1 METTYYPQEKI
12 IEKKNDL
19 KKGLSLSFFFHIFV
33 VTFIILEARFFTS
46 EPIDFSSAVRVDLVG
61 LPDKI
66 EPQASVAEPEA
77 KTVEEKPVEKPQEK
91 PEEKKALPDKKLE
104 IKKEP
109 DAISFDKKDIKKQQ
123 SALDKIKSMQAID
136 KIKNEVAKSPAAPT
150 KGSVISPGSSL
161 SGLNKIQ
168 HGEFISQ
175 IDRHIKN
182 NWSLPQWLTNKNY
195 RAQVL
200 VKFDENG
207 MLTSKQLVRSSG
219 NPAYD
224 EVALSTIDKSSP
236 FPKPPEKFSAILKYD
251 GILVGFPE

>member
-1 METTYYPQEKI
+1 METTYYPQEKL

-33 VTFIILEARFFTS
+33 VTFIILEARLFTS

-66 EPQASVAEPEA
+66 EPQVAASEPEVKA
-77 KTVEEKPVEKPQEK
+77 PEEKPVEKVEEK
-91 PEEKKALPDKKLE
+91 LEDKKALPDKKVE
-104 IKKEP
+104 PKKEP
-109 DAISFDKKDIKKQQ
+109 DAISFDKKAEKKQQ

-136 KIKNEVAKSPAAPT
+136 KIKNEVAQTSPTLA
-150 KGSVISPGSSL
+150 KGRVISPGSAL

-200 VKFDENG
+200 VKVDENG
-207 MLTSKQLVRSSG
+207 NLTSKQLVRSSG

-224 EVALSTIDKSSP
+224 EVALATIDKSSP